1 MEIQVKRGMRH
12 RGQRVLNNDFGRGD
26 VVLVGVWYDLRLSKL
41 VLKVK
46 MMRGLRAEKAGDKA
60 IYPGNI

>member
-26 VVLVGVWYDLRLSKL
+26 VVLVGVWCDLRLSK
-41 VLKVK
+41 K
-46 MMRGLRAEKAGDKA
+46 GEGGEDTYHSQTTATWIA
-60 IYPGNI
+60 IQ